1 MKNKDYVLTV
11 LLCSFLF
18 WKQQCFTL
26 KLQMALR
33 CLLLLT
39 WVRTGLEK
47 MRVPEKQQLSC
58 FKRNQLL
65 IVFQCRWIF
74 YFQFYAY
81 WDNKW
86 QLVCW
91 RQGWLCKKGL
101 TCVCLNEVARVV
113 AFSSPVRPKATRT
126 IAVNR
131 KGCAT
136 AEILHSF
143 HN

>member
-47 MRVPEKQQLSC
+47 CEFLKNNSFLVLREISC
-58 FKRNQLL
+58 
-65 IVFQCRWIF
+65 
-74 YFQFYAY
+74 
-81 WDNKW
+81 
-86 QLVCW
+86 
-91 RQGWLCKKGL
+91 
-101 TCVCLNEVARVV
+101 
-113 AFSSPVRPKATRT
+113 
-126 IAVNR
+126 
-131 KGCAT
+131 
-136 AEILHSF
+136 
-143 HN
+143 